1 MRYSGKWGHYDPKDP
16 TKSSWKVRQANRYL
30 EELKYRRGM
39 TPVIWGVWLTF
50 VAVMVAILAM
60 P

>member
-1 MRYSGKWGHYDPKDP
+1 
-16 TKSSWKVRQANRYL
+16 
-30 EELKYRRGM
+30 M

-60 P
+60 PIKDSLFCRVISQVFRNWTFCS